1 MVALLRSCENT
12 EFMIGHFDQIYN
24 EIVQVLK
31 DKLPE
36 NLTYHN
42 LAHTL
47 YVLDKAMHI
56 GRKEGVNDD
65 DMYLLKIAALYHDSG
80 FIVDPKNHEYH
91 SCLLAKEYLAKYD
104 ITPEQLEK
112 ITGMIMATKLPQS
125 PQNNLEA
132 ILADADLYY
141 LSTNRF
147 DEISGYLY
155 QEWLSHGHEI
165 DENAWA
171 VLKND
176 FVGQHH
182 YHTLYCKN
190 NREKLKKINVQK

>member
-56 GRKEGVNDD
+56 GRKEGVNGD

-80 FIVDPKNHEYH
+80 FIVDPKNHEFH
-91 SCLLAKEYLAKYD
+91 SCLLAKEYLEEY
-104 ITPEQLEK
+104 EY
-112 ITGMIMATKLPQS
+112 
-125 PQNNLEA
+125 LEA
-132 ILADADLYY
+132 DLNPAERVPEKNPSASF
-141 LSTNRF
+141 L
-147 DEISGYLY
+147 ISMAAT
-155 QEWLSHGHEI
+155 
-165 DENAWA
+165 DP
-171 VLKND
+171 LK
-176 FVGQHH
+176 FESVI
-182 YHTLYCKN
+182 TF
-190 NREKLKKINVQK
+190 